1 MFFKMLLTPS
11 LLSRARLAPFIFRLL
26 GSLGLLVGSAFAT
39 AADPAAGAPSTRWAA
54 RAAEKKALTK
64 DVVWL
69 SHEPLEFELRRG
81 EKRTTDLAERYVRM
95 LSSKNLQRMA
105 EAGVKFNQVFFYK
118 GFGIDY
124 ERANF
129 ERVKQAVAEM
139 HRLGMKTSVYIGG
152 TMFIETFY
160 RENPG
165 ARAWERRDQDGHW
178 IPYGTQTF
186 RHYAC
191 INEPAYR
198 DYIKRVV
205 RYAVEEVKTDEV
217 FFDNLMLQ
225 EEPQSCRCE
234 RCLAAF
240 HEFLRKRYPTPEAAR
255 QRFGLPDVDAVWV
268 NEWDS
273 REQARAVTEIKDP
286 VLQEWTRFRCES
298 MAAYTIDLARYAK
311 QLNPAVAVNLNLKG
325 IYSFNRYWTNAI
337 YHPLYAD
344 CFDFVHFDTGGHD
357 ARIDETTGA
366 LVSQIRSYKLA
377 RQLQVNCLD
386 VIEEDDLRTAVHMA
400 FSYQKPLPGWP
411 GAPWHE
417 GLNVDFTPLL
427 EFFREYNARY
437 FTGTREVADVAV
449 LRTWASMAYSVHAA
463 HEPATLVEQ
472 VLIQHKIPF
481 ALLHEEE
488 IDGIDRY
495 GAVVLAGQEC
505 LSQAQVDR
513 LLRYVRAGG
522 TLVLAGDSG
531 RYNDWREEWSQHPLL
546 PARTEGKGRIV
557 HIAQV
562 IPGLPRPAGAT
573 VNEDPEPGATLRPGV
588 PMNPTQW
595 VLPHNH
601 AEIGTAVTQGLAK
614 GLSVETSAPLTT
626 VMELLN
632 RDESRETMLHLINF
646 DLKQPTAPIQVA
658 LRTQFSGKV
667 TSVTCL
673 SPDRDE
679 PQALPF
685 TEHDGRVQF
694 TVPALRLY
702 SLIVVAY
709 AP

>member
-1 MFFKMLLTPS
+1 MS
-11 LLSRARLAPFIFRLL
+11 APFLHRFPLHRPTGFGLI
-26 GSLGLLVGSAFAT
+26 LGLLAGLVLPA
-39 AADPAAGAPSTRWAA
+39 PAAPTRWEESAA
-54 RAAEKKALTK
+54 RKKELTR

-69 SHEPLEFELRRG
+69 SHEPMEFELRKG
-81 EKRTTDLAERYVRM
+81 GAHTTDIEAEYARM
-95 LSSKNLQRMA
+95 LAPDNLRRMA
-105 EAGVKFNQVFFYK
+105 AAGVRFNQVFFYK
-118 GFGIDY
+118 GFGLEY

-129 ERVKQAVAEM
+129 ERVKAAVALM
-139 HRLGMKTSVYIGG
+139 HELGMKTSLYIGG

-160 RENPG
+160 RENPA
-165 ARAWERRDQDGHW
+165 ARDWERRDQAGKW

-191 INEPAYR
+191 VNEPAYR
-198 DYIKRVV
+198 DYIKQVI
-205 RYAVEEVKTDEV
+205 RYAIEEVGTDEV

-225 EEPQSCRCE
+225 EEPQSCRCP

-240 HEFLRKRYPTPEAAR
+240 REFLRRRYPTPGLVR
-255 QRFGLPDVDAVWV
+255 RRFGLPDVEAVRV

-273 REQARAVTEIKDP
+273 AEQARSLTEINDP

-298 MAAYTIDLARYAK
+298 LANYAGELARYAR

-325 IYSFNRYWTNAI
+325 IYSFNRYWTNAV
-337 YHPLYAD
+337 YQPLYAG
-344 CFDFVHFDTGGHD
+344 CFDFIHFDTGGYD
-357 ARIDETTGA
+357 ARLDPQTGA

-386 VIEEDDLRTAVHMA
+386 VLEEDDLRTAVHMA
-400 FSYQKPLPGWP
+400 FSYQKPLAGWP
-411 GAPWHE
+411 GAAWHE
-417 GLNVDFTPLL
+417 GVNHDFTPLL
-427 EFFREYNARY
+427 EFFREYNDRY

-449 LRTWASMAYSVHAA
+449 VRTWASLAYSVHAA

-488 IDGIDRY
+488 LDTIDRY

-522 TLVLAGDSG
+522 TLVLAGNSG
-531 RYNDWREEWSQHPLL
+531 EYNEWRERWKQHPLL

-557 HIAQV
+557 HLERV
-562 IPGLPRPAGAT
+562 LPGMPRPAGAA
-573 VNEDPEPGATLRPGV
+573 VNEDPEPGATLRPGA

-601 AEIGTAVTQGLAK
+601 VAISAAITGGLPGGLAVT
-614 GLSVETSAPLTT
+614 TSAPLTT
-626 VMELLN
+626 VLELLA
-632 RDESRETMLHLINF
+632 RPETRETIVHFVNF
-646 DLKQPTAPIQVA
+646 DRQHPTAPVETS
-658 LRTQFSGKV
+658 LRPQFPGTV
-667 TSVTCL
+667 QSVTCF
-673 SPDRDE
+673 SPDTND
-679 PQALPF
+679 PVTVPF
-685 TEHDGRVQF
+685 EMKAGRVHF
-694 TVPALRLY
+694 TVPSVRLY
-702 SLIVVAY
+702 TLVVVAH